1 MPKIP
6 LYARGQGSAVEL
18 ATGRLGPAAPTG
30 AFEAPGQALVR
41 AGEAV
46 GRAGTDYA
54 KNAMQFENARN
65 KLEFDFQM
73 QRKNE
78 QTKTLT
84 NQFVTRAYQ
93 ESDTYT
99 LNNRVSD
106 QEKAV
111 SGLVSNVQNPIIN
124 EIDTMDLTDS
134 QKVNIKDAV
143 LKQMNFKVAD
153 AKKQAFQLSNIEG
166 AQSKNDKLSTV
177 LTDISA
183 SSEYD
188 DVLGLLSQAEALIKD
203 AQISGQSVSY
213 TFNGFKQ
220 EALRRFYGNGTIN
233 KDSFAS
239 LEKHREAIENDN
251 LLTAGS
257 RTTLLSGIDQR
268 ESDLRQDIQNN
279 ILGTLLTANLTA
291 EEAEAALKQLRT
303 DGSQMIAIMRDD
315 REDDIIIEYAGAG
328 NKFLTG
334 VASKF
339 EQQYKTLQAQANT
352 DLVNTIYPQIAS
364 MDRDQLNALKAE
376 ADTLTGR
383 FTGVDR
389 SIAKLLERD
398 VDERL
403 ATMDAVLSAEI
414 KADTSAI
421 ETRILSKGGLI
432 DESAQSMIDSVDAR
446 LQLLSPENDA
456 PRQAFIETMDGL
468 RQAGVLYSSVK
479 YASPQELAAARRSI
493 RDEINDPTSAAEDI
507 RVAEIKRKHFEA
519 LVDARSSELQNDP
532 VKFIQE
538 DRADQN
544 LEAASTAQLI
554 DLQRKMGI
562 GDVDIRVASNAQI
575 DAFQAQF
582 KDPSLSYNDK
592 SQLGISFI
600 TSFGVENE
608 GRVMR
613 NLMKQGVLTLA
624 DTWIIAN
631 PGNAGGF
638 DIEAANRP
646 GIVKELKAA
655 IGTSRYNEIMQE
667 VMVQNA
673 EYSGSIVGGASDSF
687 VSRGATGSRM
697 LHVTAMNTMIQ
708 NTAAYYMSTG
718 EEDVSTAVE
727 KAVNAVVN
735 SQFAFDEVNG
745 KPFRMLK
752 GLEGVASEVGDVL
765 QFYVDDDQIRSQIVG
780 FAEIPPTGDPS
791 IDGKQKYKEDLANA
805 YWVTTS
811 DHKSVYLV
819 DQTGNMVKRRIDP
832 GPTAISPSEAF
843 VTIKLS
849 DLVPV
854 IKEIDS
860 VTNLL
865 GGSQHQD
872 KDIMRRAF
880 K

>member
-6 LYARGQGSAVEL
+6 LYAQGQGSAVDL

-46 GRAGTDYA
+46 GRVGTDYA

-84 NQFVTRAYQ
+84 NQFVTQAYE

-99 LNNRVSD
+99 LNNQISD
-106 QEKAV
+106 QDKAV
-111 SGLVSNVQNPIIN
+111 SGLVSAVQNPIITK
-124 EIDTMDLTDS
+124 IDTMDITDS
-134 QKVNIKDAV
+134 QKISIKDAV
-143 LKQMNFKVAD
+143 LKQMSFKVAD
-153 AKKQAFQLSNIEG
+153 AKKQAFRLSTIEG
-166 AQSKNDKLSTV
+166 AQSKDDRLSTL
-177 LTDISA
+177 LTDIST
-183 SSEYD
+183 SSEYN
-188 DVLGLLSQAEALIKD
+188 DVLGFLSEGEGIIKD
-203 AQISGQSVSY
+203 ARTSGQTLSY
-213 TFNGFKQ
+213 SSNGFKQ
-220 EALRRFYGNGTIN
+220 EALRRFYGNGTAN
-233 KDSFAS
+233 ADSFSS
-239 LEKHREAIENDN
+239 LNRQKEAIEKDN
-251 LLTAGS
+251 LLNAS
-257 RTTLLSGIDQR
+257 SKQTLLSNISAR
-268 ESDLRQDIQNN
+268 ETELQQDIQDN
-279 ILGTLLTANLTA
+279 ILGTLLTANLSA
-291 EEAEAALKQLRT
+291 EEAEKALSQLREDNT
-303 DGSQMIAIMRDD
+303 QMIYIARDD
-315 REDDIIIEYAGAG
+315 GQDDIVIDYAGAG

-339 EQQYKTLQAQANT
+339 EQQYKTLKAQANK
-352 DLVNTIYPQIAS
+352 DLIDEIYPKIAG
-364 MDRDQLNALKAE
+364 MDRDDLNDLKSEAE
-376 ADTLTGR
+376 TLTGR
-383 FTGVDR
+383 FSGTDR
-389 SIAKLLERD
+389 TVAQILLGD
-398 VDERL
+398 VNRRL
-403 ATMDAVLSAEI
+403 EIMDAELSAEI
-414 KADTSAI
+414 KADTDAI
-421 ETRILSKGGLI
+421 ETKIVSGGGVI
-432 DESAQSMIDSVDAR
+432 DESTQSMIDSVDTR
-446 LQLLSPENDA
+446 LQLLSPENEA
-456 PRQAFIETMDGL
+456 PRQAFNETMDGL

-479 YASPQELAAARRSI
+479 YGSPADLAAVRRSI
-493 RDEINDPTSAAEDI
+493 RDEMSAAVTPEAVRI
-507 RVAEIKRKHFEA
+507 IETKRKHFEA
-519 LVDARSSELQNDP
+519 MVDARASQLASDP

-544 LEAASTAQLI
+544 LEAASTAELI
-554 DLQRKMGI
+554 ALQRKMGI
-562 GDVDIRVASNAQI
+562 PDVDIRVASNAQI
-575 DAFQAQF
+575 AAFQGQF
-582 KDPSLSYNDK
+582 KDPSLSYSDK
-592 SQLGISFI
+592 SKLGISFI

-613 NLMKQGVLTLA
+613 NLMNQGVLTLA

-718 EEDVSTAVE
+718 EEDISAAVE
-727 KAVNAVVN
+727 KAVNTVVN

-752 GLEGVASEVGDVL
+752 GLEGMSSEIGDVL
-765 QFYVDDDQIRSQIVG
+765 QFYVDDDQIRDQIVG

-791 IDGKQKYKEDLANA
+791 INAKQKYKEDLAGA

-832 GPTAISPSEAF
+832 GSTAISPSEAF

-854 IKEIDS
+854 IKSIES

-872 KDIMRRAF
+872 KGIMRRAF

>member
-84 NQFVTRAYQ
+84 NQFVTRAYE

-99 LNNRVSD
+99 LNNQVSD
-106 QEKAV
+106 QDKAV
-111 SGLVSNVQNPIIN
+111 SGLVSSVQNPIIN
-124 EIDTMDLTDS
+124 EIDTMDITDS
-134 QKVNIKDAV
+134 QKTNIKDAV

-153 AKKQAFQLSNIEG
+153 AKKQAFRLATIEG
-166 AQSKNDKLSTV
+166 AQSKDDRLSTL
-177 LTDISA
+177 LTDIST
-183 SSEYD
+183 SSDYD
-188 DVLGLLSQAEALIKD
+188 DVLGRLSEGEGIIKD
-203 AQISGQSVSY
+203 ARISGQTLSY
-213 TFNGFKQ
+213 SSNGFKQ
-220 EALRRFYGNGTIN
+220 EALRRFYGNGIAN
-233 KDSFAS
+233 ADSFAT
-239 LEKHREAIENDN
+239 LENQKEAIENDN

-257 RTTLLSGIDQR
+257 KQTLLSGVSQR
-268 ESDLRQDIQNN
+268 ETDLQQAKQDD

-291 EEAEAALKQLRT
+291 EEAEAALQQLRT
-303 DGSQMIAIMRDD
+303 EGSQMITISRADG
-315 REDDIIIEYAGAG
+315 EDDIIIDYAGAG

-339 EQQYKTLQAQANT
+339 EQQYKTLQAQANK
-352 DLVNTIYPQIAS
+352 DLVDEIYPKIAG
-364 MDRDQLNALKAE
+364 MDRDDLNDLKSEAE
-376 ADTLTGR
+376 TLTGR
-383 FTGVDR
+383 FSGADR
-389 SIAKLLERD
+389 TVAQILLGD
-398 VDERL
+398 VSRRL
-403 ATMDAVLSAEI
+403 DVMDAELSAEI

-421 ETRILSKGGLI
+421 EDKIVNNNGII
-432 DESAQSMIDSVDAR
+432 DESTQSMINSVDTR

-456 PRQAFIETMDGL
+456 PRQAFNETMDGL

-479 YASPQELAAARRSI
+479 YGSPADLAAVRRSI
-493 RDEINDPTSAAEDI
+493 RDEMSAADTPEAV
-507 RVAEIKRKHFEA
+507 RVIETKRKHFEA
-519 LVDARSSELQNDP
+519 MVDARASQLASDP

-562 GDVDIRVASNAQI
+562 ADVDIRVASNAQI
-575 DAFQAQF
+575 AAFQGQF

-600 TSFGVENE
+600 QSFGVENE

-613 NLMKQGVLTLA
+613 NLMSQGVLTLA

-718 EEDVSTAVE
+718 EDDISTAVE
-727 KAVNAVVN
+727 KAVNTVVN

>member
-46 GRAGTDYA
+46 GRTGTEYA

-84 NQFVTRAYQ
+84 NQFVTRAYE

-99 LNNRVSD
+99 LNNQVSD
-106 QEKAV
+106 QDKAV
-111 SGLVSNVQNPIIN
+111 SGLVSSVQNPIIN
-124 EIDTMDLTDS
+124 EIDTMDITDS
-134 QKVNIKDAV
+134 QKINIKDAV

-153 AKKQAFQLSNIEG
+153 AKKQAFRLATIEG
-166 AQSKNDKLSTV
+166 AQSKDDKLST
-177 LTDISA
+177 LLSDIGT
-183 SSEYD
+183 SSEYN
-188 DVLGLLSQAEALIKD
+188 DVIGYFSQAEALIKD
-203 AQISGQSVSY
+203 AKMSGQSLSY

-220 EALRRFYGNGTIN
+220 EALRRFYGNGTAN
-233 KDSFAS
+233 ADSFAT
-239 LEKHREAIENDN
+239 LEQQKEAIQNDN

-257 RTTLLSGIDQR
+257 KTTLLSGIDQR
-268 ESDLRQDIQNN
+268 ELDLRQAIQDN

-291 EEAEAALKQLRT
+291 EEAEAALQQLRT
-303 DGSQMIAIMRDD
+303 EGSQSITIARADG
-315 REDDIIIEYAGAG
+315 EDDIIIDYAGAG

-339 EQQYKTLQAQANT
+339 EQQYKTLQAQANK
-352 DLVNTIYPQIAS
+352 DLIDEIYPKIAG
-364 MDRDQLNALKAE
+364 MDRDDLNDLKSEAE
-376 ADTLTGR
+376 TLTGR
-383 FTGVDR
+383 FSGADR
-389 SIAKLLERD
+389 TVAQILLGD
-398 VDERL
+398 VGRRL
-403 ATMDAVLSAEI
+403 DVMDAELSAEI
-414 KADTSAI
+414 KADTDAI
-421 ETRILSKGGLI
+421 ESKIVSGGGVI
-432 DESAQSMIDSVDAR
+432 DESTQSMIDSVDTR

-456 PRQAFIETMDGL
+456 PRQAFNETMDGL

-479 YASPQELAAARRSI
+479 YGSPADLAAVRRSI
-493 RDEINDPTSAAEDI
+493 RDEMSAADTPEAVRI
-507 RVAEIKRKHFEA
+507 IETKRNHFEA
-519 LVDARSSELQNDP
+519 MVDARASQLASDP

-554 DLQRKMGI
+554 DFQRKMGI
-562 GDVDIRVASNAQI
+562 ADVDIRVASNAQI
-575 DAFQAQF
+575 AAFQGQF

-600 TSFGVENE
+600 QSFGVENE

-613 NLMKQGVLTLA
+613 NLMSQGVLTLA

-718 EEDVSTAVE
+718 EEDVSAAVE
-727 KAVNAVVN
+727 KAVNTVVN

-752 GLEGVASEVGDVL
+752 GMEGVASEVGNIL
-765 QFYVDDDQIRSQIVG
+765 QFYVDDDQIRGQIVN

-791 IDGKQKYKEDLANA
+791 IDAKQKYKEDLAGA

-843 VTIKLS
+843 VTIKMS

-854 IKEIDS
+854 IREMEELYPRPVNKLNE
-860 VTNLL
+860 
-865 GGSQHQD
+865 
-872 KDIMRRAF
+872 IMRKAF